1 MELFE
6 QILVIPITGYIVGM
20 KCSNFVN
27 FSKSSA
33 KIKVQCTAFWNAQYI
48 DYSHLNTTIVV
59 YTANILLTGKDFEIF
74 EQKYAGSVWDCI
86 TNVDRINFLWHVS
99 CVFVC
104 MCLWFCWNISGILRH
119 WCDVQRL
126 KCIYIMLNHLD
137 GLLKIAHKVSTK
149 RYHL

>member
-48 DYSHLNTTIVV
+48 DYSHLNTTIAQWV
-59 YTANILLTGKDFEIF
+59 YTVLCTQRIFYWQERTLKYSSKNMLAQCEIASQMLIESISFDMSVVSLCVCVYDFVEIF
-74 EQKYAGSVWDCI
+74 LEFCVIDVTFNAWSV
-86 TNVDRINFLWHVS
+86 
-99 CVFVC
+99 
-104 MCLWFCWNISGILRH
+104 
-119 WCDVQRL
+119 
-126 KCIYIMLNHLD
+126 YI
-137 GLLKIAHKVSTK
+137 
-149 RYHL
+149 